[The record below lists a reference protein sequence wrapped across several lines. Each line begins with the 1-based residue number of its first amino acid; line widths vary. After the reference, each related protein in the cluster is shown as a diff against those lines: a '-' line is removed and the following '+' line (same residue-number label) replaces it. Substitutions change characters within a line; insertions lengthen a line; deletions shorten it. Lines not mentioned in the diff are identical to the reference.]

1 MVYHVTTFLKKYFLL
16 VSNKVLYLTLSFI
29 FLTYWSHNVLLK
41 TGQQTKSNQ
50 LNYNLSVLREKRIS
64 VAAWFRFFSYHR
76 ATENVKYLFSTWFSG
91 HGLLVKNNQQWK
103 TFRMVF
109 NNAMFGNMAMFGS
122 KKIPT
127 FQLWRHNILYLTQYL
142 VFSAFWSH
150 SVLLKI
156 GQYTKG
162 TMTSSVSRQRGP

>member
-64 VAAWFRFFSYHR
+64 VAAWFRFFLI
-76 ATENVKYLFSTWFSG
+76 TELQKMSNIYFLRDFRMED
-91 HGLLVKNNQQWK
+91 WK

-109 NNAMFGNMAMFGS
+109 NNAMFGS